1 MLTQAEFN
9 SKMQKAQEDVNSK
22 ILELETS
29 SAQLDAEKAAWEEQ
43 KIMIGNTQKFDSQ
56 QINLNVGGMRF
67 STTLATLNTFP
78 DSMLGAMFSGR
89 HTITKTDGEYF
100 FDRSGRLFCYILDF
114 LRDPTYKIDITG
126 TDLEQLKKEAAFFS
140 IDDVMFPPPPPVPVP
155 VAPFRLNDDAGNTW
169 NITQNADGVY
179 YGEHGSPTGKRIM
192 TICTGCNKGFINNAN
207 GIVCWKFP
215 NFAAGR
221 EFVPGQ
227 PQRSVCTANCNGNQ
241 DDSTGIGR
249 VQFVLELEYEF
260 NYA

>member
-1 MLTQAEFN
+1 MSSPTPQDNEPSPTNIEIEQFSSNDINTSVESIADNIKKFN
-9 SKMQKAQEDVNSK
+9 ETVLKVNAFCALLK
-22 ILELETS
+22 
-29 SAQLDAEKAAWEEQ
+29 AEKADWGEE
-43 KIMIGNTQKFDSQ
+43 KLRIANTQQLDSI
-56 QINLNVGGMRF
+56 INLNVGGMRF

-155 VAPFRLNDDAGNTW
+155 VAPFNFNDHEGDTW
-169 NITQNADGVY
+169 NITPNADGVY
-179 YGEHGSPTGKRIM
+179 YGSCSYLSYTGKRIM
-192 TICTGCNKGFINNAN
+192 SICTGCNKGFCNCGGSIDYY
-207 GIVCWKFP
+207 KFP

-221 EFVPGQ
+221 DIVPGQ
-227 PQRSVCTANCNGNQ
+227 PQRSVCNDNC
-241 DDSTGIGR
+241 
-249 VQFVLELEYEF
+249 
-260 NYA
+260 